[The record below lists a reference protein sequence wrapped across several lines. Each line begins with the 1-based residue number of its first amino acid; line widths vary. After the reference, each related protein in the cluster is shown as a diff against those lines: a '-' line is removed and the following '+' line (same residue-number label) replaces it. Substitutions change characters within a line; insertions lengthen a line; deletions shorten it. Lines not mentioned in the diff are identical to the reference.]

1 MGKIISIILISIF
14 IIGCSSF
21 NSSKEDKRKQDILSS
36 INIYDEKETEAKK
49 AKERTEQ
56 KPTPQDTTDY
66 QESIIL
72 ADDTVNA
79 EELSPSVLEE
89 IELEEE
95 LIPVEETVPVAK
107 EETNLTQTSPQ

>member
-1 MGKIISIILISIF
+1 
-14 IIGCSSF
+14 
-21 NSSKEDKRKQDILSS
+21 
-36 INIYDEKETEAKK
+36 
-49 AKERTEQ
+49 
-56 KPTPQDTTDY
+56 
-66 QESIIL
+66 L